1 VTVHGRHI
9 EIRGVVQGV
18 GFRPWVYQLARVNGL
33 TGRVWND
40 STGVMI
46 DAFGDDVR
54 LALFLDQLSQQAP
67 PAARVREIEWSVIPY
82 ETLDGFGIIE
92 SAESAARR
100 VTIPPDLAVCDPCLA
115 EVFDPTDRRY
125 RYPFTNCTNCGPRYS
140 IVRGVPYDRAKTTMA
155 SFTMCDACRAEYE
168 NPLDRRFH
176 AQPNA
181 CPVCGP
187 KLSALTPE
195 GREIDTANVIGF
207 AARAIRAGLTV
218 AIKGLGGFHLACDAT
233 SPQAVQRLRARKRR
247 EAKPLAVMVR
257 DLAAAEKLAEL
268 TDVEREL
275 LMSVERPIVLA
286 SQHPNIPTSQPDNPL
301 IGLFLPYTPMHHLL
315 VRDCGK
321 PLIMTSGNVTDE
333 PMAISNRA
341 ALEQLRDIA
350 DLFIVHDREI
360 ETRVD
365 DSVARVIDG
374 APTILRRARGY
385 VPRGIEIDGAFDEPI
400 LAAGADLKNT
410 FCIGSGNA
418 AFLGPHIGDLES
430 VETLRSFEAA
440 VVGVKEFVGVDP
452 RVIAHDL
459 HPEYF
464 STRYA
469 LAQQGVQ
476 TIGVQHHHAH
486 IAAAMAEHRLRD
498 SVIGV
503 AYDGTGWGTDG
514 TAWGGEILI
523 ANYASYERFATFRP
537 IALAGGDQAI
547 RQPWRIALALL
558 DDAFDGEPPLH
569 AIPLFRPMH
578 FRAIDAIRRMIQ
590 RGLNAVPAR
599 GVGRYFDAFGAFAMA
614 HPDARYEGEVAFRW
628 NMIADPA
635 EQGRY
640 PYELNF
646 EFRISNEESGNRGGL
661 LHSKFEIRNSK
672 FTQVDLRPAVR
683 QAVDDLIAGTSPSV
697 ISARFHNT
705 LAAVTVEVVRAALEV
720 KGEMAVVFGGG
731 CFQNA
736 RLAESI
742 ANPLRDGGARVFMN
756 HDVPPGD
763 GGIALGQAFV
773 ANAQLRAARVESVP
787 EEVPV
792 CV

>member
-1 VTVHGRHI
+1 MHGRQI
-9 EIRGVVQGV
+9 EVRGVVQGV
-18 GFRPWVYQLARVNGL
+18 GFRPWVYQLARANGL
-33 TGRVWND
+33 SGRVWND
-40 STGVMI
+40 STGVVI
-46 DAFGDDVR
+46 NAFGDDGK
-54 LALFLDQLSQQAP
+54 LALFLDLLAQQAP
-67 PAARVREIEWSVIPY
+67 PAARVREIEWRVIPY
-82 ETLDGFGIIE
+82 QSVDDFQIIE
-92 SAESAARR
+92 SDESSARR
-100 VTIPPDLAVCDPCLA
+100 VTIPPDLAVCDECLA

-140 IVRGVPYDRAKTTMA
+140 IVRGIPYDRAKTTMA

-187 KLSALTPE
+187 KLTALTPE
-195 GREIDTANVIGF
+195 GREIDTENVIGF
-207 AARAIRAGLTV
+207 AARALRAGLTV
-218 AIKGLGGFHLACDAT
+218 AVKGLGGFHLACDAT
-233 SPQAVQRLRARKRR
+233 SAQAVHRLRERKRR
-247 EAKPLAVMVR
+247 EAKPLAIMVR
-257 DLAAAEKLAEL
+257 DLAAAEKLGPL
-268 TDVEREL
+268 TDAERAL
-275 LMSVERPIVLA
+275 LTSIEHPIVL
-286 SQHPNIPTSQPDNPL
+286 TSRPPHL
-301 IGLFLPYTPMHHLL
+301 GLFLPYTPLHHLL
-315 VRDCGK
+315 MRDVAR
-321 PLIMTSGNVTDE
+321 PLVMTSGNVSDE
-333 PMAISNRA
+333 PMAITNRA

-365 DSVARVIDG
+365 DSVARIIDG

-385 VPRGIEIDGAFDEPI
+385 VPRGIEIDGMFEEPI
-400 LAAGADLKNT
+400 LACGADLKNT
-410 FCIGSGNA
+410 FCIGAGNS

-440 VVGVKEFVGVDP
+440 VNGMKEFVGVTP
-452 RVIAHDL
+452 SVIAHDL

-469 LAQQGVQ
+469 LAQQGVE

-498 SVIGV
+498 TVIGV
-503 AYDGTGWGTDG
+503 AYDGTGFGTDG

-523 ANYASYERFATFRP
+523 AGFESFERFATFRP
-537 IALAGGDQAI
+537 ITLAGGDQAI

-578 FRAIDAIRRMIQ
+578 HRAIDAIRRMIK

-599 GVGRYFDAFGAFAMA
+599 GVGRYFDAFGAFALA
-614 HPDARYEGEVAFRW
+614 HPDARYEGEVAFLW

-635 EQGRY
+635 EKGL
-640 PYELNF
+640 YEF
-646 EFRISNEESGNRGGL
+646 EFRSAAAEPPPSKRQL
-661 LHSKFEIRNSK
+661 SLPHSEI
-672 FTQVDLRPAVR
+672 DLRPAVR
-683 QAVDDLIAGTSPSV
+683 RAVDELIAGVSPAT

-705 LAAVTVEVVRAALEV
+705 IAAATVDVVRAALEA
-720 KGEMAVVFGGG
+720 KGDMPVVFGGG

-736 RLAESI
+736 RLAES
-742 ANPLRDGGARVFMN
+742 NPLREHARVFMN
-756 HDVPPGD
+756 HEIPPGD
-763 GGIALGQAFV
+763 GGIALGQAFI
-773 ANAQLRAARVESVP
+773 ANARLRAGRAEKVVP
-787 EEVPV
+787 EEAAV